1 MTRSR
6 APRRPRGRPRAGSAP
21 SKPTNPREETTSE
34 ASPRIERRER
44 RRQRSREEIAEAA
57 RRVLL
62 RDGVSATTL
71 DAIAREAGLTK
82 AALYYYYP
90 SKDALLF
97 DLIFSLLEAQATR
110 VHDAVER
117 THGGG
122 EALRALIGESVRA
135 FTSRMDD
142 FRLTYIHPQTVEP
155 GTVQVTAAQLERIRP
170 LNELSYGG
178 TAKRLAQDW
187 KKARGRARV
196 EPRLMAFLAGVS
208 ALGVLTMKGLVE
220 SSNDPLLYS
229 DEQLIEG
236 LTRVF
241 EAAAAP

>member
-1 MTRSR
+1 MTRPR
-6 APRRPRGRPRAGSAP
+6 DPRRPRGRPRKRAGP
-21 SKPTNPREETTSE
+21 SKPTPSAGEAAE

-57 RRVLL
+57 RRVIL
-62 RDGVSATTL
+62 RDGVNATTL

-97 DLIFSLLEAQATR
+97 DLIFSSVEAQSLR

-122 EALRALIGESVRA
+122 DALRALISESVRA

-142 FRLTYIHPQTVEP
+142 FRLTYIYPQTVEP
-155 GTVQVTAAQLERIRP
+155 DTSAVTPAQLERLRP
-170 LNELSYGG
+170 LNDLAYGG

-196 EPRLMAFLAGVS
+196 EPRMMAFLAGVS
-208 ALGVLTMKGLVE
+208 ALGVLTMKSLVE
-220 SSNDPLLYS
+220 RANDPLLYS
-229 DEQLIEG
+229 DEQLVEA
-236 LTRVF
+236 LTRIF